1 MQLEFGPEPVHSAK
15 ENTTIL
21 LVEDSKLL
29 RLAGER
35 ALHRAGYRVC
45 TAADGE
51 AALRS
56 AGENHPHVILLDMLL
71 PKVSGLEVLRA
82 LKRNDQTKNI
92 PVIVLT
98 SLAQAN
104 EAKLMSEGAAAFFE
118 KSEHILQ
125 DDYSELLH
133 KVESVLT
140 KSGE

>member
-1 MQLEFGPEPVHSAK
+1 MQTAK
-15 ENTTIL
+15 QNTTVL
-21 LVEDSKLL
+21 LVDDSKLL

-35 ALHRAGYRVC
+35 ALHRAGYHVC

-56 AGENHPHVILLDMLL
+56 AAENHPDVILLDMML
-71 PKVSGLEVLRA
+71 PKISGLEVLRT
-82 LKRNDQTKNI
+82 LKRDDQTKNI

-98 SLAQAN
+98 GLTQAN

-125 DDYSELLH
+125 DDYTELLR
-133 KVESVLT
+133 KVESVLA
-140 KSGE
+140 KSNH